1 MFIDTHCHLY
11 LNEFSSDLKDV
22 ISSANRLNV
31 HSIYLP
37 AINSETHKDLIELER
52 KFPQQCFAMMGLHPC
67 YVKENYRAE
76 LDLVYE
82 WLNKRPFAA
91 IGECG
96 LDFYWDKTYVKE
108 QYIVLEQ
115 QIEWALQFNRPIV
128 LHTRNATQETID
140 VIAAHSSEKLKG
152 IFHCFGGSIHEAQ
165 QIIELGFSLGIGGV
179 VTYKNSGLDLVL
191 KEIDLKHI
199 VLETD
204 APYLSPVP
212 YRGKRNEPAF
222 LYQVAERIAQ
232 IKTCSLEEV
241 AKITSANAVKIFGE
255 YQSNILQS

>member
-11 LNEFSSDLKDV
+11 LNEFSSDLGDV
-22 ISSANRLNV
+22 LLSAEKSNV
-31 HSIYLP
+31 NSIYLP

-67 YVKENYRAE
+67 YVKENY
-76 LDLVYE
+76 LDEMRLVEE
-82 WLNKRPFAA
+82 WLNKRSFAA

-96 LDFYWDKTYVKE
+96 LDFYWDKTFIKE
-108 QYIVLEQ
+108 QYIALEK
-115 QIEWALQFNRPIV
+115 QIEWALQYNKPIV

-140 VIAAHSSEKLKG
+140 VIARFRSEKLKG
-152 IFHCFGGSIHEAQ
+152 IFHCFGGSIQEAQ

-179 VTYKNSGLDLVL
+179 VTYKNAGLDLVL

-222 LYQVAERIAQ
+222 LHQIAEKIAQ
-232 IKTCSLEEV
+232 IKSCSLEEV
-241 AKITSANAVKIFGE
+241 AKITSANAMEIFGE
-255 YQSNILQS
+255 YQFEI